1 MKRIRKILLV
11 ILFAVLTLCAVGIVA
26 LAWSLRIETDYD
38 SPESLDDLAI
48 RTVFYLMMAHPDQ
61 DSPEYL
67 AAMRE
72 LDDIALLD
80 VSDAEKCDLIRARFP
95 EESFWPD
102 DLKALLRDAESGD
115 MEAQYRL
122 GGCYSNPVILSE
134 ADRAKRPYVVV
145 SGFLAAKW
153 FRKAAL
159 QGHADAQYLLSECY
173 KDVDHPLEKGKVR
186 ASRREEEFIKAE
198 RLRWLR
204 KSAANGNMYA
214 QWDLA
219 GEENDPDAMHAAERR
234 IQEAAEQGD
243 EWALSFSA
251 SITTPEIYRKNAER
265 GSVLAMCE
273 WSSLLKNG
281 YYIDGKE
288 FPKDE
293 VAAKEWKRKAFD
305 LALKHLEEGNA
316 LDLLT
321 YLSNFNIIADFE
333 DDTIFDLPG
342 IEEADKT
349 ALAKRI
355 MDDLR
360 NAKYDRFV
368 TLALYMALHSTF
380 EKEGLIETQDEEEYL
395 REMAALGA
403 WNHEMSL
410 ADYLLDDDE
419 RTDEEK
425 AEGIRRLRRFAGL
438 GFIEARYKLGE
449 CYLDGAGVPQDKA
462 EGVKWLRMAARQRH
476 TLAMYDLYDALR
488 DPAPPHGRLEAEQW
502 RLLAIKDGEFDSVP
516 EYWWWW
522 TMNEL
527 PRYIRDGIGSIKRIF
542 K

>member
-1 MKRIRKILLV
+1 MKKIRNIILL
-11 ILFAVLTLCAVGIVA
+11 ILFAVLTLCAACIVA
-26 LAWSLRIETDYD
+26 IAWSLRINADYD

-61 DSPEYL
+61 DSPEFQ

-80 VSDAEKCDLIRARFP
+80 VSDAEKCDLIRTRFP

-115 MEAQYRL
+115 MDAQYRL
-122 GGCYSNPVILSE
+122 AGCYSDPLILSG
-134 ADRAKRPYVVV
+134 ADRAKRPHVVV

-159 QGHADAQYLLSECY
+159 QGHANAQYLLAKTY
-173 KDVDHPLEKGKVR
+173 KDGYHLLEIGKVR
-186 ASRREEEFIKAE
+186 ASRREAEFIKAE

-251 SITTPEIYRKNAER
+251 SITTPEIYRKNAEKGIMR
-265 GSVLAMCE
+265 AMCE
-273 WSSLLKNG
+273 WASLLKSG
-281 YYIDGKE
+281 YYIDGTE

-293 VAAKEWKRKAFD
+293 AAAKAWKRKAFD
-305 LALKHLEEGNA
+305 LALKHLDEGNA
-316 LDLLT
+316 LDLVT
-321 YLSNFNIIADFE
+321 YVSTFGVIADFE
-333 DDTIFDLPG
+333 GDTIFDLPG
-342 IEEADKT
+342 IEEADKP
-349 ALAKRI
+349 ALAKHI
-355 MDDLR
+355 MDALR
-360 NAKYDRFV
+360 NAKQDRFV
-368 TLALYMALHSTF
+368 TLVLYMTLYSNF
-380 EKEGLIETQDEEEYL
+380 VGSGLIETPDEEEYL
-395 REMAALGA
+395 REMASLGV
-403 WNHEMSL
+403 WYKEFSL
-410 ADYLLDDDE
+410 VDHLLEKE
-419 RTDEEK
+419 RTDEEH

-438 GFIEARYKLGE
+438 GSIEARYKLGE
-449 CYLDGAGVPQDKA
+449 CYLDGDGVPQDKA
-462 EGVKWLRMAARQRH
+462 EGVKWLLLAARQRH
-476 TLAMYDLYDALR
+476 PLAMWDLYEALR
-488 DPAPPHGRLEAEQW
+488 DPAPPHSKIEAEKW
-502 RLLAIKDGEFDSVP
+502 RLLAIQDGEFDSVP
-516 EYWWWW
+516 EYWYWW

-527 PRYIRDGIGSIKRIF
+527 PRYIWDAIGKLLAKIW
-542 K
+542 

>member
-1 MKRIRKILLV
+1 MKKTRKIILV
-11 ILFAVLTLCAVGIVA
+11 ILFAVLTLCAACIVA
-26 LAWSLRIETDYD
+26 LAWSLRIDPDYD

-61 DSPEYL
+61 NSPEYL

-80 VSDAEKCDLIRARFP
+80 VSDAEKCDLIRTRFP

-122 GGCYSNPVILSE
+122 GGCYSDPRILSE
-134 ADRAKRPYVVV
+134 ADRAKRKYVVV

-153 FRKAAL
+153 FRKAAI
-159 QGHADAQYLLSECY
+159 QGHADAQFLLAKVY
-173 KDVDHPLEKGKVR
+173 KDGYHPFVKGRFR
-186 ASRREEEFIKAE
+186 ASRREEEYIKAE

-204 KSAANGNMYA
+204 KSAASGNMYA
-214 QWDLA
+214 QWALA
-219 GEENDPDAMHAAERR
+219 EEENDPDAMQAAERR

-243 EWALSFSA
+243 ERALTFDSSL
-251 SITTPEIYRKNAER
+251 IKPEIYRKNAER
-265 GSVLAMCE
+265 GSIYAMCS

-281 YYIDGKE
+281 YYRDGTE
-288 FPKDE
+288 FPKDAE
-293 VAAKEWKRKAFD
+293 AAKEWKRKAFD
-305 LALKHLEEGNA
+305 QALKHLEEGDV
-316 LDLLT
+316 LDFVP
-321 YLSNFNIIADFE
+321 YISEFAVIADG
-333 DDTIFDLPG
+333 DGDSGLFDLPG
-342 IEEADKT
+342 IEETDKP

-355 MDDLR
+355 MDALG
-360 NAKYDRFV
+360 NARQDRLV
-368 TLALYMALHSTF
+368 SLALYLGLHRIF
-380 EKEGLIETQDEEEYL
+380 EEEGLIETQDQEAYL

-410 ADYLLDDDE
+410 VDHLLKNE

-449 CYLDGAGVPQDKA
+449 CYLYGDGVPRDKA

-476 TLAMYDLYDALR
+476 PIAMADLSYALR
-488 DPAPPHGRLEAEQW
+488 DSDPPHNRLEAEKW
-502 RLLAIKDGEFDSVP
+502 RLLFPKDGEFDSVP
-516 EYWWWW
+516 E
-522 TMNEL
+522 
-527 PRYIRDGIGSIKRIF
+527 
-542 K
+542 

>member
-1 MKRIRKILLV
+1 MKKIRKIILI
-11 ILFAVLTLCAVGIVA
+11 ILFAVLTLCAAGIVA
-26 LAWSLRIETDYD
+26 LAWSLRIDADYD
-38 SPESLDDLAI
+38 SPEALDDLAI

-67 AAMRE
+67 AAMRD
-72 LDDIALLD
+72 LDEIALLD
-80 VSDAEKCDLIRARFP
+80 VSDEEKCDLIRARFP

-122 GGCYSNPVILSE
+122 AALYSSPVLLSE
-134 ADRAKRPYVVV
+134 ADRAKRKYVVI

-153 FRKAAL
+153 FRKAAM
-159 QGHADAQYLLSECY
+159 QGHADAQYLLAKSY
-173 KDVDHPLEKGKVR
+173 KDGYHSLESGKVR
-186 ASRREEEFIKAE
+186 ASRREKDFIEAE

-219 GEENDPDAMHAAERR
+219 GEENDPDAMQAAERR
-234 IQEAAEQGD
+234 ILEAAEQGD

-265 GSVLAMCE
+265 GSMLAMCE
-273 WSSLLKNG
+273 WSSLLKSG
-281 YYIDGKE
+281 YYIDGTE
-288 FPKDE
+288 FPKDVE
-293 VAAKEWKRKAFD
+293 AAKEWKRKAFD

-316 LDLLT
+316 LDLVT
-321 YLSNFNIIADFE
+321 YLSNFNVIADFE

-360 NAKYDRFV
+360 NAKHDRFV
-368 TLALYMALHSTF
+368 SLALYLTLYSTF

-395 REMAALGA
+395 REMAALGM

-410 ADYLLDDDE
+410 VDHLLDEE

-462 EGVKWLRMAARQRH
+462 EGVKWLRMAARQRYS
-476 TLAMYDLYDALR
+476 LAMFDLFLELR

-522 TMNEL
+522 TLNEL
-527 PRYIRDGIGSIKRIF
+527 PRYIWDGIGKLMIKIR
-542 K
+542 

>member
-1 MKRIRKILLV
+1 MKKTRKIILI
-11 ILFAVLTLCAVGIVA
+11 ILFAVLTLCAACIVA
-26 LAWSLRIETDYD
+26 LAWPLRIDPDYD

-48 RTVFYLMMAHPDQ
+48 RTVFYLVMAHPDQ
-61 DSPEYL
+61 NSPEYL

-80 VSDAEKCDLIRARFP
+80 VSDAEKCDLIRTRFP

-122 GGCYSNPVILSE
+122 GGCYSDPLILSE
-134 ADRAKRPYVVV
+134 ADRAKRKYVVV

-153 FRKAAL
+153 FRKAAI
-159 QGHADAQYLLSECY
+159 QGHADAQYLLSKIY
-173 KDVDHPLEKGKVR
+173 KDRYHPLEKGKFR
-186 ASRREEEFIKAE
+186 ASRREEEYIKAE
-198 RLRWLR
+198 CDRWLR
-204 KSAANGNMYA
+204 KSAASGNMYA
-214 QWDLA
+214 QWALA
-219 GEENDPDAMHAAERR
+219 EEENDPDAMQAAERR

-243 EWALSFSA
+243 ERALTFDSSL
-251 SITTPEIYRKNAER
+251 IPPEIYRKNAER
-265 GSVLAMCE
+265 GSIYAMCS

-281 YYIDGKE
+281 YYRDGTE

-293 VAAKEWKRKAFD
+293 AAAKEWKRKAFD

-333 DDTIFDLPG
+333 GDTIFDLPG

-349 ALAKRI
+349 ALAKHI
-355 MDDLR
+355 MDVLR
-360 NAKYDRFV
+360 NAKHDRFV
-368 TLALYMALHSTF
+368 TLVLYMTLYSTF

-410 ADYLLDDDE
+410 VDHLLKNE

-449 CYLDGAGVPQDKA
+449 CYLYGDGVPRDKA

-476 TLAMYDLYDALR
+476 PIAMADLSYALR
-488 DPAPPHGRLEAEQW
+488 DSDPPHNRLEAEKW
-502 RLLAIKDGEFDSVP
+502 RLLFPKDGEFDSVP

-522 TMNEL
+522 TLNEL
-527 PRYIRDGIGSIKRIF
+527 PRYIWDGIGKLMTKF
-542 K
+542 

>member
-1 MKRIRKILLV
+1 MKKTRKIILV
-11 ILFAVLTLCAVGIVA
+11 ILFAVLTLCAACIVA
-26 LAWSLRIETDYD
+26 LAWSLRIDPDYD
-38 SPESLDDLAI
+38 SPESLDDLAF
-48 RTVFYLMMAHPDQ
+48 RTVFYLMMAHPDH

-80 VSDAEKCDLIRARFP
+80 VSDAEKCDLIRTRFP

-122 GGCYSNPVILSE
+122 GGCYSDPLILSE
-134 ADRAKRPYVVV
+134 ADRAKRKYVVV

-153 FRKAAL
+153 FRKAAI
-159 QGHADAQYLLSECY
+159 QGHADAQYLLSKTY
-173 KDVDHPLEKGKVR
+173 KDRYHPLEAGKFR

-219 GEENDPDAMHAAERR
+219 GEENDPDAMQAAERR

-243 EWALSFSA
+243 EWALWFNPSL
-251 SITTPEIYRKNAER
+251 ITPEIYRKNAER
-265 GSVLAMCE
+265 GSMLAMCE

-281 YYIDGKE
+281 YYRDGTE

-293 VAAKEWKRKAFD
+293 AAAKEWKRKAFD

-316 LDLLT
+316 LDLVT

-342 IEEADKT
+342 IEEADKP
-349 ALAKRI
+349 ALAKHI
-355 MDDLR
+355 MDVLR
-360 NAKYDRFV
+360 NARYDRFV
-368 TLALYMALHSTF
+368 TLALYMTLYSTF

-395 REMAALGA
+395 REMAALGL

-410 ADYLLDDDE
+410 VDHLLKKE

-449 CYLDGAGVPQDKA
+449 CYLYGDGVPRDKA

-476 TLAMYDLYDALR
+476 SVAMADLFYALR
-488 DPAPPHGRLEAEQW
+488 DPDPPHNRLEAKKW
-502 RLLAIKDGEFDSVP
+502 RLLFPKDGEFDSVP
-516 EYWWWW
+516 EYWYWW

-527 PRYIRDGIGSIKRIF
+527 PRYIWDAIGKLMAKF
-542 K
+542 